1 MTLASQRLPRSAR
14 STRSHPGRRHHGNP
28 DSDAVPAPDP
38 GQAVGAAPDSRAS
51 QAVAA
56 DSDPRTDQ
64 DTRNRAGAAAANADS
79 GQAPDP
85 DAVAVSRRQAAA
97 QGAVSAS
104 APPALADSW
113 RLWIA
118 ENKLAGVG
126 DEPLVTAM
134 VRDGVDAAVAAAE
147 VAAVAAHPCFKA
159 GEKLAQ
165 RLAKLGSVL
174 DIHRSLAALSPG
186 AGSVERRGGVS
197 RAELL
202 ERYYAANRPVVLT
215 GAIDDWPALSRW
227 GPEYFKATCG
237 EALVEI
243 MSGRSRDPRY
253 EINAYDHKQEVRF
266 ADYVER
272 VAAGGESNDYYLVAN
287 NGFFARPEMRPLY
300 DDIRFPEH
308 LDPAQSDGRV
318 HFWFGPAGTVT
329 PLHHDLMNVLMAQV
343 RGRKRVTLISP
354 DQTHRLYNEIGV
366 FSEVDPEDPDLE
378 RHPLYRDV
386 EALRVDL
393 APGEVLFLPV
403 GWWHHVRALDV
414 SVTVTFTNFI
424 HRNEFEWLNPD
435 GRPDVR

>member
-1 MTLASQRLPRSAR
+1 V
-14 STRSHPGRRHHGNP
+14 RH
-28 DSDAVPAPDP
+28 
-38 GQAVGAAPDSRAS
+38 GQAAVHGAGS
-51 QAVAA
+51 
-56 DSDPRTDQ
+56 
-64 DTRNRAGAAAANADS
+64 AGAAAELTD
-79 GQAPDP
+79 DW
-85 DAVAVSRRQAAA
+85 RR
-97 QGAVSAS
+97 
-104 APPALADSW
+104 
-113 RLWIA
+113 WIA
-118 ENKLAGVG
+118 ENKLAGVE
-126 DEPLVTAM
+126 DEPLVAAM
-134 VRDGVDAAVAAAE
+134 VRDGVDGAVAAAE
-147 VAAVAAHPCFKA
+147 VAAVAAHPCFHA

-174 DIHRSLAALSPG
+174 DVHRALAALAPG
-186 AGSVERRGGVS
+186 AGAIERHGGVS
-197 RAELL
+197 RAEFL

-215 GAIDDWPALSRW
+215 DAIDDWPALSRW

-243 MSGRSRDPRY
+243 MSGRTRDPRY

-266 ADYVER
+266 ADYVEM

-300 DDIRFPEH
+300 EDIRFPEH
-308 LDPAQSDGRV
+308 LDPAQTDGRV

-343 RGRKRVTLISP
+343 RGRKRVMLISP

-366 FSEVDPEDPDLE
+366 FSEVDPEDPDYE

-393 APGEVLFLPV
+393 APGEALFLPV

-414 SVTVTFTNFI
+414 SVTVTFTNFV

-435 GRPDVR
+435 GR

>member
-38 GQAVGAAPDSRAS
+38 DPGSALA
-51 QAVAA
+51 AA
-56 DSDPRTDQ
+56 DSDPGQAVAAAAADGTGQ
-64 DTRNRAGAAAANADS
+64 EAGQAGAAAANADS
-79 GQAPDP
+79 GQTGQAPDP
-85 DAVAVSRRQAAA
+85 DAVAVSRRRAAA
-97 QGAVSAS
+97 HGAAT
-104 APPALADSW
+104 ARAAPALGDDW
-113 RLWIA
+113 RRWIA
-118 ENKLAGVG
+118 ENKLAGVE
-126 DEPLVTAM
+126 DEPLVAAM
-134 VRDGVDAAVAAAE
+134 VRDGVDGAVAAAE
-147 VAAVAAHPCFKA
+147 VAAVAAHPCFQA

-174 DIHRSLAALSPG
+174 DVHRALAALAPG
-186 AGSVERRGGVS
+186 AGAVERRGGVS

-215 GAIDDWPALSRW
+215 DAIDDWPALSRW
-227 GPEYFKATCG
+227 GPEYFKAACG
-237 EALVEI
+237 EARVEI
-243 MSGRSRDPRY
+243 MSGRTRDPRY

-266 ADYVER
+266 ADYVEM

-308 LDPAQSDGRV
+308 LDPVQTDGRV

-343 RGRKRVTLISP
+343 YGRKRVMLISP

-366 FSEVDPEDPDLE
+366 FSEVDPEAPDYE
-378 RHPLYRDV
+378 RHPLFRDV

-393 APGEVLFLPV
+393 APGEALFLPV

-414 SVTVTFTNFI
+414 SVTVTFTNFV

-435 GRPDVR
+435 GQ

>member
-1 MTLASQRLPRSAR
+1 LPRSAR
-14 STRSHPGRRHHGNP
+14 STRSHLGRRHHGNP
-28 DSDAVPAPDP
+28 DPDPASDPDSDAVPAADPDP
-38 GQAVGAAPDSRAS
+38 GP
-51 QAVAA
+51 AVAA
-56 DSDPRTDQ
+56 SDPDA
-64 DTRNRAGAAAANADS
+64 DAGPQARQTADADPGQET

-85 DAVAVSRRQAAA
+85 HAGKETGQAPDADAVAVRRGQAAVH
-97 QGAVSAS
+97 GAGSAGA
-104 APPALADSW
+104 APELGDDW
-113 RLWIA
+113 RRWIA
-118 ENKLAGVG
+118 ENKLAGFD
-126 DEPLVTAM
+126 DEPLVAAM
-134 VRDGVDAAVAAAE
+134 VEAGFDAAVAAAE

-174 DIHRSLAALSPG
+174 DVHRALAALAPG
-186 AGSVERRGGVS
+186 AGSVERRDRVS
-197 RAELL
+197 RDELL

-215 GAIDDWPALSRW
+215 GAMDDWPALARW

-243 MSGRSRDPRY
+243 MSGRTRDPRY
-253 EINAYDHKQEVRF
+253 EINAYDHKREVRF
-266 ADYVER
+266 ADYVEM

-287 NGFFARPEMRPLY
+287 NGFFGRPEMRPLY

-308 LDPAQSDGRV
+308 LDPVQTDGRV

-343 RGRKRVTLISP
+343 YGRKRVTLISP

-366 FSEVDPEDPDLE
+366 FSEVDPEAPDYD
-378 RHPLYRDV
+378 RHPLFHDV

-393 APGEVLFLPV
+393 GSGEALFLPV

-414 SVTVTFTNFI
+414 SVTVTFTNFV

-435 GRPDVR
+435 GQ